1 MTSLDDAAFDG
12 DVKTTAKL
20 ISTSSQQ
27 KNKVRVF
34 AEPICTAA
42 LMGHAEIVK
51 LFIEA
56 GANVNYIREEGT
68 PLHYAVRGDGMP
80 AHIAGE
86 SLRHAEV
93 VKVLIDAGTD
103 LSLTD
108 DPKSSNS
115 HGWTPLMT
123 AACYGRVE
131 IARILI
137 EAGADKN
144 ARDKAGKTPL
154 IIAAEFGSVGIVD
167 LLVQSGAKIDAKDSK
182 GCTAF
187 DYVSKDF
194 DAASVSMEEELKP
207 IQAFQQLQETSM
219 MGDAQT
225 MIPQLF
231 NLLGN
236 AEELEKSRQVEVAR
250 ILYRAGAA

>member
-1 MTSLDDAAFDG
+1 
-12 DVKTTAKL
+12 
-20 ISTSSQQ
+20 
-27 KNKVRVF
+27 
-34 AEPICTAA
+34 
-42 LMGHAEIVK
+42 MGHAEIVK

-56 GANVNYIREEGT
+56 GANVIYIREEGT

-86 SLRHAEV
+86 NLRHAEV

-103 LSLTD
+103 LSVTD
-108 DPKSSNS
+108 DPKFSNY

-137 EAGADKN
+137 EAGAKID
-144 ARDKAGKTPL
+144 ARDKSGKTPL
-154 IIAAEFGSVGIVD
+154 IIAAEFGSVGVVD
-167 LLVQSGAKIDAKDSK
+167 LLVQAGAKIVAKDSK
-182 GCTAF
+182 GCIAF
-187 DYVSKDF
+187 DYVSNDF
-194 DAASVSMEEELKP
+194 DAASVSMEDELKP
-207 IQAFQQLQETSM
+207 MQAFQQLKETSM

-231 NLLGN
+231 DLLGN
-236 AEELEKSRQVEVAR
+236 VEELEKSRQAEVAR
-250 ILYRAGAA
+250 ILYRAGAE

>member
-1 MTSLDDAAFDG
+1 MTKLDDAAFDG
-12 DVKTTAKL
+12 DVSTAAKL
-20 ISTSSQQ
+20 ITTYSQQ

-42 LMGHAEIVK
+42 LMGHVEIVK

-56 GANVNYIREEGT
+56 GANVNYVREEGT

-80 AHIAGE
+80 AHISGE

-108 DPKSSNS
+108 DPKSSNY

-137 EAGADKN
+137 EAGANMDAKDKS
-144 ARDKAGKTPL
+144 GKTPL
-154 IIAAEFGSVGIVD
+154 IIAAEFGSVGVAD
-167 LLVQSGAKIDAKDSK
+167 LLVQSGAKIDARDSK
-182 GCTAF
+182 GRTAF

-194 DAASVSMEEELKP
+194 DAASVAMEDELKP
-207 IQAFQQLQETSM
+207 MQAFQQLKEVSM
-219 MGDAQT
+219 MGNAQT

-231 NLLGN
+231 DLLGN
-236 AEELEKSRQVEVAR
+236 AEELEKSRQAEVAR
-250 ILYRAGAA
+250 ILYHAGAA